1 MWAWEACDEA
11 HLPSPSVLLMSPQMP
26 PLFDILEWFLNA
38 QKGQILNPDLV
49 RNSVTYLRRTAMKCA
64 PVCEKEI
71 FLKHRH
77 MREVEGYLIKR
88 FVIYW
93 RLCSHCITSSSNL
106 STSGGRNSQP
116 RCKNAVKNT
125 VFTLSFI
132 HTHSLSLNTVRFKFT
147 AFWTPGPD
155 YGISAPLALSSLLTP
170 SWW

>member
-1 MWAWEACDEA
+1 
-11 HLPSPSVLLMSPQMP
+11 MSPQMP

-116 RCKNAVKNT
+116 SCKNAVKNT